1 MAVVLFKSSAP
12 PKEFVAVLPLKVEFV
27 METVVPAA
35 NVAVAIAPPMPPA
48 VLELNVEPLMVKEP
62 ACVGR

>member
-1 MAVVLFKSSAP
+1 MLPVKL
-12 PKEFVAVLPLKVEFV
+12 EFVT
-27 METVVPAA
+27 ETVVPAA

-48 VLELNVEPLMVKEP
+48 VLESNVEPLMVNEP